1 MQMRLRWIWLVS
13 MLWLAVPSL
22 AQSAGKELALT
33 YAWMRG
39 NAPVGGCGCFALNGG
54 GASLAWPLNPRI
66 ALAAEVGATRASS
79 QDLTLAT
86 YLAGPRLRLL
96 SQERESR
103 GRLAPFAQLL
113 LGGSHASG
121 ALAGTAGHSSNA
133 FALRAGGGLD
143 VPLNGALTLRPIEAD
158 YLFTRFPNQV
168 NDRQNIVQL
177 DAGLVIRFGGSRNR
191 SSR

>member
-1 MQMRLRWIWLVS
+1 MRLRWIWLVS
-13 MLWLAVPSL
+13 ILWLTVPAL

-33 YAWMRG
+33 YDWMRA

-54 GASLAWPLNPRI
+54 GASLAWPLSPRI

-79 QDLTLAT
+79 QNLTLVT
-86 YLAGPRLRLL
+86 YSAGPRFRFLTP
-96 SQERESR
+96 ERESHN
-103 GRLAPFAQLL
+103 RLAPYAQLL

-121 ALAGTAGHSSNA
+121 TLAGTAGQSSNA
-133 FALRAGGGLD
+133 FAFRAGGGLD
-143 VPLNGALTLRPIEAD
+143 VPLNGVLTLRAFQAD

-177 DAGLVIRFGGSRNR
+177 GAGLVFRFGGSRSH

>member
-1 MQMRLRWIWLVS
+1 MRLRRMWVVS
-13 MLWLAVPSL
+13 ILCLAVPAL

-33 YAWMRG
+33 YDWMHA

-54 GASLAWPLNPRI
+54 GASLAWPLSPRI

-86 YLAGPRLRLL
+86 YMAGPRLRLL
-96 SQERESR
+96 APERESR
-103 GRLAPFAQLL
+103 SRVAPFAQLL
-113 LGGSHASG
+113 VGGSHASG
-121 ALAGTAGHSSNA
+121 TLAGTAGQSSNA
-133 FALRAGGGLD
+133 FAFRAGGGLD
-143 VPLNGALTLRPIEAD
+143 VPITGILTLRAFQAD

-177 DAGLVIRFGGSRNR
+177 GAGLVFRFGGPRSH